1 MNSKEIGKR
10 LKILRGAASQKEV
23 ANALKIAPSTYAM
36 YESGGRIPRDEIK
49 IRIADYFRVSIESIF
64 FAD

>member
-36 YESGGRIPRDEIK
+36 YESGDRIPRDEIK